1 MKCESCDSTVATGYK
16 FCSRE
21 CYYKSRIGK
30 SIHSNEEK
38 VLRSIRTKQQ
48 HSSRS
53 LEEKIRINNKIS
65 ERNKFKY
72 TEEHVYKLNEILDL
86 KLTSSDSILAF
97 KLGVSKRVL
106 YRIIKENNLTE
117 KFKARPKFIIK
128 QIQNLSIDE
137 QLIFLKDIKKIPW
150 DVMCTRYGISKK
162 NLLVICKALG
172 VNHIHKRP
180 IRRETVPE
188 KMVRLILEELGIE
201 FKQEKYLKA
210 KLFRADFLVGTNKV
224 IEVNG
229 DYYHANPEVYSHK
242 ILTPLQVKNLKNDKL
257 KMDFYKEN
265 GFEVLIVWERDL
277 KFNLEKEKEK
287 IKDFIYG
294 K

>member
-1 MKCESCDSTVATGYK
+1 MKCESCNNTVATGYK

-30 SIHSNEEK
+30 SIHSNEERG
-38 VLRSIRTKQQ
+38 LRSTRAKQQ

-53 LEEKIRINNKIS
+53 IEEKVSIRHKIS
-65 ERNKFKY
+65 EGNKFKY
-72 TEEHVYKLNEILDL
+72 TDEHISKLNELLDL

-97 KLGVSKRVL
+97 KLGISKRVL
-106 YRIIKENNLTE
+106 YRIIKENTLTE
-117 KFKARPKFIIK
+117 KFKARPKFIVK
-128 QIQNLSIDE
+128 KIQSLSTDE

-150 DVMCTRYGISKK
+150 DVMCTKYGISKK
-162 NLLVICKALG
+162 NLLLICKALEI
-172 VNHIHKRP
+172 NHIHKKP
-180 IRRETVPE
+180 IRKETVPE
-188 KMVRLILEELGIE
+188 KMVRLILDELGIE
-201 FKQEKYLKA
+201 FKQEKYLKS
-210 KLFRADFLVGTNKV
+210 KLFRADFLVGANKV

-242 ILTPLQVKNLKNDKL
+242 ILTPLQVKNLKSDKL

>member
-1 MKCESCDSTVATGYK
+1 MKCEGCINSVSKGYK
-16 FCSRE
+16 FCSKE
-21 CYYKSRIGK
+21 CYHKSRVGK
-30 SIHSNEEK
+30 SIHTNEERT
-38 VLRSIRTKQQ
+38 LRSIRAKQQ

-53 LEEKIRINNKIS
+53 LDEKIRINNKIS

-72 TEEHVYKLNEILDL
+72 TDEHVSKLNEILDL

-97 KLGVSKRVL
+97 KLGISKRVL

-117 KFKARPKFIIK
+117 KFKGRPKFIIK
-128 QIQNLSIDE
+128 QVQNLSTEE
-137 QLIFLKDIKKIPW
+137 QLIFLEDIKKFSW
-150 DVMCTRYGISKK
+150 DVICNRYEISKK
-162 NLLVICKALG
+162 NLMLICKALG
-172 VNHIHKRP
+172 VKHMYKKP

-242 ILTPLQVKNLKNDKL
+242 ILTPLQVRNLKNDKI

-265 GFEVLIVWERDL
+265 GFDVLIVWERDL
-277 KFNLEKEKEK
+277 KFNLGKEKEK
-287 IKDFIYG
+287 IKEFIYG

>member
-229 DYYHANPEVYSHK
+229 DYYHVNPEVYSHK

>member
-162 NLLVICKALG
+162 NLLVISKALG

-265 GFEVLIVWERDL
+265 GFEVLIVWVRVL
-277 KFNLEKEKEK
+277 IFNLE
-287 IKDFIYG
+287 
-294 K
+294 